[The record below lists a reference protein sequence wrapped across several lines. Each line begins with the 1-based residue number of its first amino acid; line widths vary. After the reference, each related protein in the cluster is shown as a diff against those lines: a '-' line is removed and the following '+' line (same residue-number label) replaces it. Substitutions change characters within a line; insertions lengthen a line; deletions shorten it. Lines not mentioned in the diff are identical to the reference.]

1 MNMYNQD
8 NPYYPAHD
16 FPRNWSADD
25 LAAAVPM
32 RLSDRLSLGL
42 ATFERMPQPANA
54 ADAAARPRAS
64 YLPGAALPPFVR
76 VR

>member
-1 MNMYNQD
+1 MSMYFQH

-16 FPRNWSADD
+16 FPRNWSADE

-32 RLSDRLSLGL
+32 RLSDRVSLGL
-42 ATFERMPQPANA
+42 ACFGGMPQPANA
-54 ADAAARPRAS
+54 AAPAARRRS
-64 YLPGAALPPFVR
+64 YLPAASLPPRLR

>member
-1 MNMYNQD
+1 MYTQD

-25 LAAAVPM
+25 LAAAVPL
-32 RLSDRLSLGL
+32 RLSDRVSLGL
-42 ATFERMPQPANA
+42 VQFGPMPKPANEA
-54 ADAAARPRAS
+54 PRRRS
-64 YLPGAALPPFVR
+64 YLPAAVFSSFVR

>member
-1 MNMYNQD
+1 MSMYTQD

-25 LAAAVPM
+25 LAAAVPL
-32 RLSDRLSLGL
+32 RLSERVSLGL
-42 ATFERMPQPANA
+42 VRFEPMPQPAN
-54 ADAAARPRAS
+54 DAARRRS
-64 YLPGAALPPFVR
+64 YLPADTTPPYVR

>member
-1 MNMYNQD
+1 MYSQD

-25 LAAAVPM
+25 LAAAVPL
-32 RLSDRLSLGL
+32 RLSDRISLGL
-42 ATFERMPQPANA
+42 VRFKPLPQPAN
-54 ADAAARPRAS
+54 DAPRRSKS
-64 YLPGAALPPFVR
+64 YLPVAAMSPLLR